1 MTTPQSSLIFLILV
15 LGSFIFSVKLVAA
28 AKGNSAPPVIDP
40 LEWVEKHSKFV
51 IDYIATKVMGV
62 KEFIEYVWDKYI
74 YTPIKD
80 AIAWVFKTA
89 VKNITS
95 GINAVTSGINK
106 FVKDFQSWMNGVRE
120 GLVNAA
126 KGFIEMLSKM
136 LGLGVMWSVV
146 Q

>member
-15 LGSFIFSVKLVAA
+15 LGSFIFSAKLVRAA
-28 AKGNSAPPVIDP
+28 ENNTTTPSFDP
-40 LEWVEKHSKFV
+40 YEWVKDNARSVLDF
-51 IDYIATKVMGV
+51 IATKVMGL

-74 YTPIKD
+74 YTPIKN

-95 GINAVTSGINK
+95 GIDAVTSGINK
-106 FVKDFQSWMNGVRE
+106 FVKDFQSWMNGVRK

-136 LGLGVMWSVV
+136 LGLGVMWNVV